1 MADRAF
7 AARRSSL
14 EEEPLVSR
22 RFDAVAK
29 RWAQSRRSRRVL
41 LGAGGFGLV
50 APASG
55 ALLPLRRAVA
65 AAQETPAATPAAENL
80 DAIPIDGAWFCN
92 QTYALCNTALC
103 ARSADDPSMADCR
116 CVVLN
121 GYSIGF
127 KTCEERAQVGTSLW
141 STFST
146 ANVNSE
152 FGILVC
158 PGDAAWANCLDYPCE
173 MDARDPALATCQ
185 CAVVE
190 TGPFRT
196 FGGRCDERMCIAEL
210 LSGAPLEAPGVTQ
223 YEAGMQQ
230 VKQAITLPVTCPG
243 ATPVA
248 SPGATP
254 AAG

>member
-1 MADRAF
+1 VA
-7 AARRSSL
+7 SV
-14 EEEPLVSR
+14 EEETMDGQ
-22 RFDAVAK
+22 RFDAVA
-29 RWAQSRRSRRVL
+29 RRLAKALLSRRVL
-41 LGAGGFGLV
+41 MGSGGFGL
-50 APASG
+50 G
-55 ALLPLRRAVA
+55 ALAAGAVIPRRGA
-65 AAQETPAATPAAENL
+65 ARQGTPAATPAAENL

-103 ARSADDPSMADCR
+103 ERTTDDPSVANCH

-127 KTCEERAQVGTSLW
+127 KTCDERAQVGTSLW

-152 FGILVC
+152 FGILDC
-158 PGDAAWANCLDYPCE
+158 PADAAWANCLDYPCE

-185 CAVVE
+185 CAVLE
-190 TGPFRT
+190 SGPFRT
-196 FGGRCDERMCIAEL
+196 FGGRCDEGYCTAEL
-210 LSGAPLEAPGVTQ
+210 LSGTPLDTPGVSQ
-223 YEAGMQQ
+223 YETGMRQVQQ
-230 VKQAITLPVTCPG
+230 TITIPVTCPE

-248 SPGATP
+248 SAGATP

>member
-1 MADRAF
+1 MDAQ
-7 AARRSSL
+7 
-14 EEEPLVSR
+14 
-22 RFDAVAK
+22 RFDAAIK
-29 RWAQSRRSRRVL
+29 WLAQAPLSRRVM
-41 LGAGGFGLV
+41 LGSGGFGLGILT
-50 APASG
+50 AG
-55 ALLPLRRAVA
+55 AFLPLRRAVA
-65 AAQETPAATPAAENL
+65 AAQETPGATPAVAPP

-92 QTYALCNTALC
+92 QPYALCNTALC
-103 ARSADDPSMADCR
+103 ARSEDNPSIAKCH
-116 CVVLN
+116 CVALN

-127 KTCEERAQVGTSLW
+127 KTCEERAQLGTSLW

-152 FGILVC
+152 FGILIC
-158 PGDAAWANCLDYPCE
+158 PDDAAWVNCLDYPCE

-196 FGGRCDERMCIAEL
+196 FGGRCDERACTAEL
-210 LSGAPLEAPGVTQ
+210 LSGTSLEAPGVTQ
-223 YEAGMQQ
+223 YEAGMRMVNQT
-230 VKQAITLPVTCPG
+230 ITLPAPCPR

-254 AAG
+254 TAG

>member
-1 MADRAF
+1 MDA
-7 AARRSSL
+7 L
-14 EEEPLVSR
+14 
-22 RFDAVAK
+22 RFDAVT
-29 RWAQSRRSRRVL
+29 RHLAQSPMSRRRTIRTGGWGL
-41 LGAGGFGLV
+41 ITLAAGAFVPRRGTV
-50 APASG
+50 AAAPASQG
-55 ALLPLRRAVA
+55 
-65 AAQETPAATPAAENL
+65 TPAATPAGEL
-80 DAIPIDGAWFCN
+80 PDAIPIDGAWFCN
-92 QTYALCNTALC
+92 QTFALCNTALC
-103 ARSADDPSMADCR
+103 VRSADDPSIASCH

-152 FGILVC
+152 FGILTC
-158 PGDAAWANCLDYPCE
+158 PDDAAWANCLDYPCE

-190 TGPFRT
+190 SGPFRT
-196 FGGRCDERMCIAEL
+196 FGGRCDERACSAEL
-210 LSGAPLEAPGVTQ
+210 LSGTSLDVPGVKQ

-230 VKQAITLPVTCPG
+230 VQQVIILPATCPG

-248 SPGATP
+248 SPVATP
-254 AAG
+254 PGG

>member
-1 MADRAF
+1 M
-7 AARRSSL
+7 
-14 EEEPLVSR
+14 
-22 RFDAVAK
+22 
-29 RWAQSRRSRRVL
+29 
-41 LGAGGFGLV
+41 GA
-50 APASG
+50 S
-55 ALLPLRRAVA
+55 LPLRRAVA
-65 AAQETPAATPAAENL
+65 AAQETPAATPAVEHP

-92 QTYALCNTALC
+92 QTYALCNTAVC
-103 ARSADDPSMADCR
+103 ARSADDPSIANCH

-127 KTCEERAQVGTSLW
+127 TTCAERAQVGSSLY

-152 FGILVC
+152 FGILIC
-158 PGDAAWANCLDYPCE
+158 PEDAAWVNCLDYPCE

-196 FGGRCDERMCIAEL
+196 FGGRCDERACTTEL
-210 LSGAPLEAPGVTQ
+210 LSGTSLDVPGVKQ

-230 VKQAITLPVTCPG
+230 VHQTIILPATCPG

-254 AAG
+254 ASG

>member
-1 MADRAF
+1 MDAQ
-7 AARRSSL
+7 
-14 EEEPLVSR
+14 
-22 RFDAVAK
+22 RFDSVT
-29 RWAQSRRSRRVL
+29 RRLAQGQFSRRVM
-41 LGAGGFGLV
+41 LGSSGFGL
-50 APASG
+50 G
-55 ALLPLRRAVA
+55 ALAAGAFLPLRHAVA
-65 AAQETPAATPAAENL
+65 AARDTAAATPAGEHP

-92 QTYALCNTALC
+92 QTFALCNTAVC
-103 ARSADDPSMADCR
+103 ERSADDPSVASCH

-127 KTCEERAQVGTSLW
+127 KTCDERAQAGTSLW

-158 PGDAAWANCLDYPCE
+158 PADAAWVNCLDYPCE

-196 FGGRCDERMCIAEL
+196 FGGRCDEGACTTEL
-210 LSGAPLEAPGVTQ
+210 LSGTSLEAPGVTQ

-230 VKQAITLPVTCPG
+230 VQQVITLPATCPG
-243 ATPVA
+243 ATPAA
-248 SPGATP
+248 SAGATP